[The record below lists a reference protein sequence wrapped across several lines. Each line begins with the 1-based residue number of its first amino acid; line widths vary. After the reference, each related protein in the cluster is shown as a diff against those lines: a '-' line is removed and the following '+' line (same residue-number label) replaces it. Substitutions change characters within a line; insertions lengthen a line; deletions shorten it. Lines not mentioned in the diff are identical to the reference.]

1 MNLLIHS
8 ADISVPTKIF
18 EIYYKWAKL
27 VVNGFYD
34 QGGGEK
40 ELGLVCSSDKNKTT
54 KYQLQSGFINFY

>member
-8 ADISVPTKIF
+8 ADISNPTKPLQ
-18 EIYYKWAKL
+18 IYYKLAKL

-40 ELGLVCSSDKNKTT
+40 ELGLVCTYYKNKTT